1 MYDFLAANPIVSV
14 LPLFAYPLLSA
25 LNPSRVMRKTGV
37 KISPL
42 LLVVARV
49 YATLACVI
57 FAVAFYFFRKE
68 NQAPET
74 HTNADIIFTV
84 LLTALFIGLAHA
96 VITKGDRKDYET
108 TCVSTIASSLSLTVY
123 LQAARYENTGVAIA
137 IALISAATALAP
149 LVVDRKPR
157 EQEEG
162 PVAIIADL
170 LLCLLLP
177 AYVIFIVIHNL
188 L

>member
-1 MYDFLAANPIVSV
+1 MYDFLVANPVV
-14 LPLFAYPLLSA
+14 GVQPLVAYALLSA
-25 LNPSRVMRKTGV
+25 LNPSRVMCKTGV

-57 FAVAFYFFRKE
+57 FAVAFYFFTKE

-74 HTNADIIFTV
+74 HTNTDIIFTV

-96 VITKGDRKDYET
+96 VITKGDRKDYGT
-108 TCVSTIASSLSLTVY
+108 TCVSAIASSLSLTVY
-123 LQAARYENTGVAIA
+123 LQAARYENTGVVIA
-137 IALISAATALAP
+137 IALIISTVVLVP
-149 LVVDRKPR
+149 LVVDRKPQ

-177 AYVIFIVIHNL
+177 SYVIFTIVHNL

>member
-1 MYDFLAANPIVSV
+1 MYEFLTANPVVGVQPLITYALLSV
-14 LPLFAYPLLSA
+14 L
-25 LNPSRVMRKTGV
+25 NPNRVMHKTGV
-37 KISPL
+37 KINPV

-49 YATLACVI
+49 YATLACII
-57 FAVAFYFFRKE
+57 FAVAFYFFTRE
-68 NQAPET
+68 GQTPET

-84 LLTALFIGLAHA
+84 LVTAVFIGLARA
-96 VITKGDRKDYET
+96 VFINSDRKDYET
-108 TCVSTIASSLSLTVY
+108 TCVSTIAASLSLTVY
-123 LQAARYENTGVAIA
+123 LQAARYENTDVAIA
-137 IALISAATALAP
+137 IALIISTVALAP
-149 LVVDRKPR
+149 LVLDRKPR

-177 AYVIFIVIHNL
+177 VCVIFIVIHNL

>member
-1 MYDFLAANPIVSV
+1 MYDFLVANPVVGVQPLVAYALLSV
-14 LPLFAYPLLSA
+14 LDY
-25 LNPSRVMRKTGV
+25 SRVMRKTGV

-42 LLVVARV
+42 LLVLARV

-57 FAVAFYFFRKE
+57 FAVEFYFFTKE
-68 NQAPET
+68 AQTPET
-74 HTNADIIFTV
+74 HTNAEIIFTV

-108 TCVSTIASSLSLTVY
+108 TCVSVIASSLSLTVY
-123 LQAARYENTGVAIA
+123 LQAARYENTGVAVA
-137 IALISAATALAP
+137 IALIISAVALAP
-149 LVVDRKPR
+149 LVVDRKPQ
-157 EQEEG
+157 EKEEG

>member
-1 MYDFLAANPIVSV
+1 MYDFLVANPVVGVQPLVAYALLSV
-14 LPLFAYPLLSA
+14 LDY
-25 LNPSRVMRKTGV
+25 SRVMRKTGV
-37 KISPL
+37 KISPM

-49 YATLACVI
+49 YATLACII
-57 FAVAFYFFRKE
+57 FAVAFYFFTKE
-68 NQAPET
+68 GQAPET

-84 LLTALFIGLAHA
+84 LVTAVFIGLAHA
-96 VITKGDRKDYET
+96 VLTKGNRKDYET
-108 TCVSTIASSLSLTVY
+108 TYVSAIASSLSLTVY

-137 IALISAATALAP
+137 IALIISTVVLAL

-170 LLCLLLP
+170 LLCLLFP
-177 AYVIFIVIHNL
+177 AYVIFIIVHNL

>member
-57 FAVAFYFFRKE
+57 FAVAFYFFTKE

-137 IALISAATALAP
+137 IALIIAATALAP
-149 LVVDRKPR
+149 LIVDRKPR

>member
-1 MYDFLAANPIVSV
+1 MSAKTVHVSGEV
-14 LPLFAYPLLSA
+14 A
-25 LNPSRVMRKTGV
+25 
-37 KISPL
+37 SP
-42 LLVVARV
+42 
-49 YATLACVI
+49 
-57 FAVAFYFFRKE
+57 
-68 NQAPET
+68 NQVEA
-74 HTNADIIFTV
+74 
-84 LLTALFIGLAHA
+84 
-96 VITKGDRKDYET
+96 
-108 TCVSTIASSLSLTVY
+108 LTVY
-123 LQAARYENTGVAIA
+123 LQAARYENTGAAIA
-137 IALISAATALAP
+137 IALIISTLVLAP